1 VDNATMRAATHF
13 PQAPAPI
20 CRTRKGLTQSWSS
33 TIVRA
38 MNGHHSIFGIC
49 REIIR

>member
-1 VDNATMRAATHF
+1 LSGGEAVALN
-13 PQAPAPI
+13 
-20 CRTRKGLTQSWSS
+20 RTLTKDPPS

-38 MNGHHSIFGIC
+38 MHGQTTICGIC

>member
-1 VDNATMRAATHF
+1 MAY
-13 PQAPAPI
+13 
-20 CRTRKGLTQSWSS
+20 GLTRAPSS

-38 MNGHHSIFGIC
+38 MNGLTYICGIC

>member
-1 VDNATMRAATHF
+1 MGDYRAARAKF
-13 PQAPAPI
+13 VGFN
-20 CRTRKGLTQSWSS
+20 RTLTKLLAS

-38 MNGHHSIFGIC
+38 MNGQTTICGIC

>member
-1 VDNATMRAATHF
+1 VRGRRIFHSRQPRSAGA
-13 PQAPAPI
+13 
-20 CRTRKGLTQSWSS
+20 RKGLTQLWSS